1 MIGSPVCLI
10 KNIIFVLTLTIIGLG
25 TTACQNSQ
33 TITFIIPSGTQTQL
47 AAGKEVVDFP
57 SELNLTVGDT
67 IIIENQDN
75 VVHAFGPFTVLPQ
88 TTLTKRFETAKVY
101 ENTCTF
107 HQDKHMKLV
116 VNSSGWN
123 IFQ

>member
-1 MIGSPVCLI
+1 MTSFLAYFDKKVI
-10 KNIIFVLTLTIIGLG
+10 VLVALIGLSYG
-25 TTACQNSQ
+25 IVACQSNQ
-33 TITFIIPSGTQTQL
+33 TVTFLIPPGTQERL
-47 AAGKEVVDFP
+47 DAGEEAVDFP
-57 SELNLTVGDT
+57 SEITINVGDT
-67 IIIENQDN
+67 IVIENQDT
-75 VVHAFGPFTVLPQ
+75 VVHAFGPFTVLPK

-107 HQDKHMKLV
+107 HQDKQMKLV

>member
-1 MIGSPVCLI
+1 MTSFLAYFDKKVIV
-10 KNIIFVLTLTIIGLG
+10 FLTLAVLSYGI
-25 TTACQNSQ
+25 TACQSNQ
-33 TITFIIPSGTQTQL
+33 TVTFLIPPGTQERL
-47 AAGKEVVDFP
+47 DAGEEAVDFP
-57 SELNLTVGDT
+57 SEIAINVGDT
-67 IIIENQDN
+67 IVIENQDDA
-75 VVHAFGPFTVLPQ
+75 VHAFGPFTILPH

-107 HQDKHMKLV
+107 HQNKKMKLV